1 MPSKVDPKTQQRVVK
16 LYRAGLTLK
25 EIEAKVGVK
34 STSARAVLQ
43 EHGVPR
49 RPKGRQVRLR
59 MPERLQRRVI
69 ALYEEGWSGR
79 KISEWLKPLA
89 GGGSYETVY
98 KLLRD
103 RGVPRRSRGQKKK
116 MPSPHT

>member
-16 LYRAGLTLK
+16 MYRAGHTLK

-34 STSARAVLQ
+34 STSARAILQ
-43 EHGVPR
+43 ERGVPR
-49 RPKGRQVRLR
+49 RPKGRRARLWL
-59 MPERLQRRVI
+59 PEGVQRRVV
-69 ALYEEGWSGR
+69 ALYQRGWSGR

-103 RGVPRRSRGQKKK
+103 RGVPRRSRGQRRK
-116 MPSPHT
+116 TVRR